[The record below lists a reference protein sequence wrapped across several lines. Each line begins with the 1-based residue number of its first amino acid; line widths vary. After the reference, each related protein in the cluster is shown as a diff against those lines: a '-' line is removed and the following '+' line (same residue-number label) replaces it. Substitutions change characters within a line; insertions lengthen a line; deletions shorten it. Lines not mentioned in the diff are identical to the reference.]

1 MANHLVIYDLVNK
14 KPEAEYQT
22 LWDELKRLGAH
33 RTQYSSWLVSANNT
47 PKELVEH
54 FQRFVHA
61 DDRIMVTRL
70 HGPEHY
76 YVNAIG
82 GTNKWFERNVTA

>member
-1 MANHLVIYDLVNK
+1 MGNYLVIYDLVNK
-14 KPEAEYQT
+14 KPETEYQT

-33 RTQYSSWLVSANNT
+33 RTQYWLLSANNT
-47 PKELVEH
+47 AKELVEH
-54 FQRFVHA
+54 FKRFVHS

-70 HGPEHY
+70 HGPQFY

-82 GTNKWFERNVTA
+82 GTNKWFGQNVTA